1 MEIKGFVKNS
11 FVDWDGKIAVTLFLP
26 GCNFR
31 CGFCHNKPL
40 VLEPDKIK
48 SIPFFEIEEHLETN
62 RKFIDGVVVTGGEP
76 TIHSELSSLLRDIKS
91 LGFPVKLDTNG
102 SNPKAIKNLLQK
114 KLIDYISMDIKSSL
128 ENYNEVCGVR
138 VDAEKIKESIKL
150 IMNSGVDYEFRT
162 TIIPEMHGEAEMEKM
177 ASMIEGAKLYALQK
191 FIPRDTI
198 SKEFENMA
206 SPTTE
211 QMEKLKSIAEKH
223 VNKVIIRN

>member
-31 CGFCHNKPL
+31 CGFCHNKSL

-48 SIPFFEIEEHLETN
+48 SIPFSEIEEHLEAN

-76 TIHSELSSLLRDIKS
+76 TIHQELPKLLRGIKS

-102 SNPKAIKNLLQK
+102 SNPLAIKNILQE
-114 KLIDYISMDIKSSL
+114 KLIDYVSMDIKSSL
-128 ENYNEVCGVR
+128 ENYNEVCRVS
-138 VDAEKIKESIKL
+138 VDAEKIKESINL
-150 IMNSGVDYEFRT
+150 IMNSGIDYEFRT

-191 FIPRDTI
+191 FIPKNTI
-198 SKEFENMA
+198 SKKFETMV

-223 VNKVIIRN
+223 VDKVIIRN